1 MNLNNNSKV
10 CLNCI
15 MDTTDP
21 NISFVNSDICDY
33 CNNYY
38 LNIKPYWNWDVS
50 DNLSLVEM
58 SEMIRSDGKNKE
70 YDCIIG
76 ISGGLDSSYAAY
88 VAKTRMSLRPLLFH
102 VDTGWNTNQSINN
115 IKKIVDGLGVDLV
128 TDVINWE
135 EMKDLQVA
143 FFKSGIPD
151 QDLPQDAVIFSS
163 LYKFARKNNFKHIIT
178 GSNFSNECCREPEEW
193 GGYLGVDVKL
203 IRDIYQKFGK
213 GTIDSLPLLDIFL
226 YKIYYQFILGM
237 TIHKPLNFL
246 PFELKDAE
254 EELKLT
260 FGWESFQHKHHE
272 SRFTRFFED
281 FWLPRRF
288 GFDKRKAHFSSL
300 ILTNQMRREDALM
313 RVSKSEMSEVFL
325 QQEFEY
331 VAKKLGLTKEHFRE
345 IFDLPKKTFK
355 NYKNKRNI
363 IKFGAYL
370 MRKFGFEKRFFR

>member
-1 MNLNNNSKV
+1 MSLNINRKV
-10 CLNCI
+10 CSNCI

-38 LNIKPYWNWDVS
+38 LNIKPYWTWDVS
-50 DNLSLVEM
+50 DNLSFIEM
-58 SEMIRSDGKNKE
+58 SEKIRSDGKNKE

-88 VAKTRMSLRPLLFH
+88 VAKTKMSLRPLLYH
-102 VDTGWNTNQSINN
+102 VDTGWNTTQSLNN

-163 LYKFARKNNFKHIIT
+163 LYKFAHKNNFKHIIT

-213 GTIDSLPLLDIFL
+213 STIDSLPLLDIFL
-226 YKIYYQFILGM
+226 
-237 TIHKPLNFL
+237 
-246 PFELKDAE
+246 
-254 EELKLT
+254 
-260 FGWESFQHKHHE
+260 
-272 SRFTRFFED
+272 
-281 FWLPRRF
+281 
-288 GFDKRKAHFSSL
+288 
-300 ILTNQMRREDALM
+300 
-313 RVSKSEMSEVFL
+313 
-325 QQEFEY
+325 
-331 VAKKLGLTKEHFRE
+331 
-345 IFDLPKKTFK
+345 
-355 NYKNKRNI
+355 
-363 IKFGAYL
+363 
-370 MRKFGFEKRFFR
+370 

>member
-1 MNLNNNSKV
+1 
-10 CLNCI
+10 

-21 NISFVNSDICDY
+21 NLIFGNSDICDY

-38 LNIKPYWNWDVS
+38 LNIKPYWNWYAS
-50 DNLSLVEM
+50 DNISLIKM
-58 SEMIRSDGKNKE
+58 SEKIRSDGKNKE
-70 YDCIIG
+70 HDCIIG

-88 VAKTRMSLRPLLFH
+88 VAKSKMSLRPLLYH
-102 VDTGWNTNQSINN
+102 VDTGWNTHQSVNN

-128 TDVINWE
+128 TDVVNWE

-203 IRDIYQKFGK
+203 IRDIYQQFSKS
-213 GTIDSLPLLDIFL
+213 TISSLPLLDIFL
-226 YKIYYQFILGM
+226 YKIYYQFILGT

-246 PFELKDAE
+246 PFELKEAE
-254 EELKLT
+254 EELKLN
-260 FGWESFQHKHHE
+260 FGWEPFKHKHHE

-288 GFDKRKAHFSSL
+288 GFDKRKAHLSSL
-300 ILTNQMRREDALM
+300 ILTNQIRREEALM
-313 RVSKSEMSEVFL
+313 RVSKPEMSEEFL

-331 VAKKLGLTKEHFRE
+331 VAKKLGLSTEQFRE

-355 NYKNKRNI
+355 NYKNKRTI
-363 IKFGAYL
+363 ILFGAHL
-370 MRKFGFEKRFFR
+370 LRMFGIEKRYFR